1 MDFALSAA
9 VRVAKSALIEAA
21 RALPSSIT
29 AVIPLAYLLFF
40 WTCFGN

>member
-21 RALPSSIT
+21 SALPSSIT
-29 AVIPLAYLLFF
+29 AVIPLAYRLFF
-40 WTCFGN
+40 LDLFWQ